1 MAKRLTYE
9 EVKEHIESF
18 GYKLL
23 SNEYVNNST
32 KLLLECP
39 FGHKYKTTFDIFK
52 RGCRCP
58 YCSNRAKHTYE
69 GIKEYIESFGYKLL
83 SEGYKNNHTKL
94 KIKCSK
100 GHEYETTFKDFKR
113 GGRCAKCKGLKRY
126 TIEEVR
132 EYIEENNY
140 KLISEEYINEKEKMR
155 FVCDKGHEY
164 NASFECFK
172 RGQRCPIC
180 RISKGERKI
189 MDWLEN
195 YKIFYIYDSEYFED
209 LLSAR
214 GNPLRPD
221 FIIEDKKIWIEYDGE
236 FHFGERF
243 EGDSFEIMQEHDK
256 LKNEYAKRNNW
267 KLIRIPYWEF
277 DNIEKILEKEIKNN
291 I

>member
-1 MAKRLTYE
+1 MTKRLTYEEVKEYIESFGYKLLSDIYINNYTKLKIKCPSGHEYETTFKDFKRGRRCPYCSNHAKYTYE

-23 SNEYVNNST
+23 SKEYKNN
-32 KLLLECP
+32 KKHLEMMCP
-39 FGHKYKTTFDIFK
+39 KGHKILMKFSHFK
-52 RGCRCP
+52 RG
-58 YCSNRAKHTYE
+58 K
-69 GIKEYIESFGYKLL
+69 
-83 SEGYKNNHTKL
+83 
-94 KIKCSK
+94 
-100 GHEYETTFKDFKR
+100 
-113 GGRCAKCKGLKRY
+113 RCAKCRGLKRY

-140 KLISEEYINEKEKMR
+140 KLISEEYINEKEKLR
-155 FVCDKGHEY
+155 FICDKGHEY

-189 MDWLEN
+189 MNWLEN

-209 LLSAR
+209 LLSVR

-221 FIIEDKKIWIEYDGE
+221 FIIEDKRIWIEYDGE